1 MSCHWLIPWGHSR
14 GDGRRGSSGPP
25 TWLLGGI
32 GVQPR
37 CHPQGEK
44 RRFQLVSPDR
54 LPKLIEAFLGVN
66 SEEAALFPES
76 ARC

>member
-1 MSCHWLIPWGHSR
+1 MSLPSA
-14 GDGRRGSSGPP
+14 
-25 TWLLGGI
+25 
-32 GVQPR
+32 VF
-37 CHPQGEK
+37 GEHYYGTFAVEQK
-44 RRFQLVSPDR
+44 RRFQLVSLDR